1 MLAAMSRPVPGTIKV
16 QLAGWVPNGHVKQDC
31 QDITEFRSSKRL
43 DVQVGIRISGTKLR
57 DVCFSPYHCTGLLQ
71 EGGQKVA
78 LLIVSLHSQWS
89 ARTSHLMV
97 GVFAKKLATNVAF
110 IGLFCTRKVAS
121 GTCWRA
127 RLCTQSPPN
136 GFTPERVREGNA
148 VQRH

>member
-16 QLAGWVPNGHVKQDC
+16 QLAGWVPNGHVKH
-31 QDITEFRSSKRL
+31 DITEFRSSKRL

-57 DVCFSPYHCTGLLQ
+57 DVWFSPYHCTGLLQ

-97 GVFAKKLATNVAF
+97 GVLYIYVC
-110 IGLFCTRKVAS
+110 I
-121 GTCWRA
+121 
-127 RLCTQSPPN
+127 
-136 GFTPERVREGNA
+136 
-148 VQRH
+148 